1 MFPSRHQQCI
11 SLSSLHHSHR
21 LSTIQGA
28 DCIYVLKDGKV
39 QERGTH
45 WELLAL
51 NGIYSELV
59 NQQDLEKRK

>member
-1 MFPSRHQQCI
+1 M
-11 SLSSLHHSHR
+11 SSLHHSHR